1 METRPHPDFP
11 EPQIDRISMRTM
23 LASVLSILNLERG
36 IFYTSWEMIKSPGDA
51 MRRFLFQD
59 RSKFID
65 PLKFLV
71 LTIPLYLFLTLNVFP
86 ESSFF
91 DGLREGLSRSN
102 PGEVETEAQERL
114 TALVGYMVSYSDL
127 LLLLTVPISAF
138 WTRVILRS
146 YKLNYGEH
154 LVINAF
160 LYGFMTLASI
170 ILLPVQWVAYTL
182 GGTLMIILSVGYQTY
197 FIQSFFRKGWFK
209 SLLYSLLLLA
219 LSLLTS
225 SIGLIIMMVIFI
237 RLTMK

>member
-11 EPQIDRISMRTM
+11 EPQIERISMRTM
-23 LASVLSILNLERG
+23 LASILSILNLERG

-71 LTIPLYLFLTLNVFP
+71 LTIPLYLFLSLNVFP

-91 DGLREGLSRSN
+91 DGIREGLTRAN
-102 PGEVETEAQERL
+102 PEEVKTEAQEKL
-114 TALVGYMVSYSDL
+114 TVLVDYLIRYSDL

-146 YKLNYGEH
+146 YNLNYGEH
-154 LVINAF
+154 LVINSF

-170 ILLPVQWVAYTL
+170 VFLPVHWISYTF
-182 GGTLMIILSVGYQTY
+182 GGFLMIGLSLVYQTY
-197 FIQSFFRKGWFK
+197 FIRSLFRKGWFK

-225 SIGLIIMMVIFI
+225 MIGLIVIMVILV
-237 RLTMK
+237 RLTIK